1 MYMSSRK
8 LDKAT
13 FEPVI
18 IESRKYHLALES
30 GTVHFRKNGI
40 EFHSPVPVNPW
51 VEMTVELES
60 PGDGQ
65 RVKCTGIVVACDGSR
80 HQGYA
85 VSMIFTGM
93 DRQASSRLGEIAFS
107 ALA

>member
-1 MYMSSRK
+1 MSSRK
-8 LDKAT
+8 LEKSA

-18 IESRKYHLALES
+18 IENRKHHLALEANA
-30 GTVHFRKNGI
+30 VNFRKNGI
-40 EFHSPVPVNPW
+40 EFRSHVPINPW

-60 PGDGQ
+60 PRDGR

-93 DRQASSRLGEIAFS
+93 DRLARSRLGEIAFS